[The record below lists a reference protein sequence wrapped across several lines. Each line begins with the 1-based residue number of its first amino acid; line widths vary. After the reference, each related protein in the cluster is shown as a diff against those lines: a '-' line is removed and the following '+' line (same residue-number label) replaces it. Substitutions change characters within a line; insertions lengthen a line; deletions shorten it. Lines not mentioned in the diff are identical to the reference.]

1 LYYTMS
7 EGQKPSQ
14 ARVAFAI
21 VVGMALCCAVM
32 YVTADG
38 AEEATL
44 LHYKS
49 FHYKSE
55 GYHERKYQQ
64 MKYDDKHSVMA
75 QTSDLGTNQA
85 VGTATGKEIKVESTD
100 VKKVNTIYTT
110 DVPGGGRTK
119 LINYFKLVEAKI
131 AAETA
136 SREQDVANI
145 RNQMQKNRE
154 YNSKARAAMRKTLMH
169 KMAVNAKIA
178 ADALHEQMR
187 ITASKFKAM
196 REVENRRHKMDIAR
210 FRKTRKMMRANKRA
224 AQHALHMATL
234 NQQRALAAL
243 DSATNAKIRSTNK
256 HIAANSAQIT
266 ANAAAARKALDHAMN
281 RFDKKMFNAKA
292 EAKDQRS
299 KLAAL
304 SLQMDK
310 KFRADISNSV
320 RSATQ
325 AAATEFQQVRAK
337 MAEDRHH
344 ADTALANAQ
353 TRITSAMNAQAA
365 LQDKRF
371 AQTVSDIADARKEAD
386 ERVKAASAS
395 FKMNILHLRS
405 VALEQTAKLT
415 QRQTQLS
422 GVVTSNRLE
431 QAKVNN
437 NVNAE
442 LKRINKVGM
451 EREHTLDLQNQA
463 LAAAMQKNKE
473 SNAKKMGEMESQF
486 MTALNKIRAQA
497 AKDRKYNEHRL
508 AKTTDGLYATLK
520 ANQDAQAKVNA
531 ELSAATRQMA
541 MDAASQLKEAKASFS
556 SRLGA
561 LTTTVK
567 KNDAAADKAIEH
579 LTGVEK
585 ANAMKSAKGRELLKM
600 QQKANK
606 LELKKSIRDAVA
618 KGEARAKQIEGKMKK
633 ANDKTRA
640 KLDQQITTE
649 IGTLSKQI
657 HADIEEL
664 QFATKKARAMMK
676 EEIVTSL
683 RSEAK
688 ILKANLAK
696 TVKWSNKQ
704 LAGLEE
710 KLASEEATSASGRAV
725 LKQRI
730 AEEKKVAM
738 TAISD
743 AMAAQARGILALEQE
758 TDIAI
763 KKTNT
768 RIDAYGAAMEAQAKK
783 VAAIMKANAKTLEDK
798 VAAAQAATENQLT
811 KANMESIKRK
821 EKALAATRSGIEAAT
836 KAADIK
842 FGEVYAQMGIDRAK
856 ADERLASA
864 TKQLN
869 EKLASHSALSDTQ
882 FATTVTNLKKA
893 KQEAWDAVVFAKK
906 EFTEGIAAV
915 TSNVKASESRV
926 MGEIQVVSAMVLA
939 DAAENARV
947 NARTD
952 AEMKRVMKLSDK
964 NFSESKRARG
974 ALQKLMNE
982 NKQIAHDEVAALA
995 AKAKAG
1001 VEKTRSDQDSLMKAA
1016 ADDLKEATA
1025 GLYARMAEDDNK
1037 QKAAMEKLNGEL
1049 TLTSASAAAQLKK
1062 AKQEFAVKQH
1072 ILTDTI
1078 TANHKKYEAGLK
1090 RVTGIAMDWKSSSAK
1105 DRVLIRDE
1113 AAVMNKDLNKAI
1125 VKAIQQGEARA
1136 KEVLARATHEI
1147 NQWKEATTIEIGER
1161 VENMADQVFA
1171 TVNGN
1176 RKVMANNY
1184 LAVKGYA
1191 AAAGAKIM
1199 DYIQGGKGKR
1209 LLSLGDFLQSVAIV
1223 SHIKTKPEAGVSA
1236 GSGVMQPA
1244 FGGKP
1249 LKESATIN
1257 QVNGLANEF
1266 MRTYTQV
1273 RQRWPDGLGKY
1284 LLVKLADSMAKGGI
1298 LSVGKKSGAAGQ
1310 WVSVTGKA
1318 LGLSNRVDEFE
1329 KLGVRINHYQDA
1341 ILKLQEHL
1349 PKTKSIS
1356 TPLEVA
1362 PPEWQ
1367 GN

>member
-1 LYYTMS
+1 MGASIHSTLIYYTMS
-7 EGQKPSQ
+7 EGHKTSQ
-14 ARVAFAI
+14 ARVAVAI
-21 VVGMALCCAVM
+21 VCGMALCCAVM

-38 AEEATL
+38 AEETVL
-44 LHYKS
+44 NHRYRDFHYKS
-49 FHYKSE
+49 F
-55 GYHERKYQQ
+55 GYHERKYVQ
-64 MKYDDKHSVMA
+64 MKHEDKHSVMA
-75 QTSDLGTNQA
+75 QTSDLGTNKA
-85 VGTATGKEIKVESTD
+85 VSTATGKEIKVESVD
-100 VKKVNTIYTT
+100 VKKVNDIYTN

-119 LINYFKLVEAKI
+119 LLDYFKKVEAKI

-136 SREQDVANI
+136 SREQDVASI

-178 ADALHEQMR
+178 ADALHKQMR
-187 ITASKFKAM
+187 ITAGKFKAM
-196 REVENRRHKMDIAR
+196 RELENRRHKMDIAR
-210 FRKTRKMMRANKRA
+210 FRKTRALMRKNKREA
-224 AQHALHMATL
+224 RHALHMATL

-281 RFDKKMFNAKA
+281 RFDSQMYQANK

-304 SLQMDK
+304 ANSMDK
-310 KFRADISNSV
+310 KFRADISNQV

-325 AAATEFQQVRAK
+325 AAAAQFQEVRAQ
-337 MAEDRHH
+337 MAKDRHD

-353 TRITSAMNAQAA
+353 THITAAMNAQAA
-365 LQDKRF
+365 IQNQRF
-371 AQTVSDIADARKEAD
+371 AQTVSDIAAARKEAD

-405 VALEQTAKLT
+405 VALEQTA
-415 QRQTQLS
+415 
-422 GVVTSNRLE
+422 
-431 QAKVNN
+431 
-437 NVNAE
+437 E
-442 LKRINKVGM
+442 LKRINKIGD
-451 EREHTLDLQNQA
+451 EREASLNAGNAA
-463 LAAAMQKNKE
+463 LEKAIAENKAA
-473 SNAKKMGEMESQF
+473 NAKKMKEMEASF
-486 MTALNKIRAQA
+486 TTALNKIREQA
-497 AKDRKYNEHRL
+497 AKDRKYNEGRL
-508 AKTTDGLYATLK
+508 AKTTAGLFDTLEK
-520 ANQDAQAKVNA
+520 NVAAQEKINK
-531 ELSAATRQMA
+531 ELTAATRQMA
-541 MDAASQLKEAKASFS
+541 MDAANNLKEAKASFS

-567 KNDAAADKAIEH
+567 KNDAAADKAIAH

-585 ANAMKSAKGRELLKM
+585 ANALESARGRQLLKM
-600 QQKANK
+600 QQNANK
-606 LELKKSIRDAVA
+606 LELQKSIRDAVA
-618 KGEARAKQIEGKMKK
+618 KGERRAQAIEKKQADINK
-633 ANDKTRA
+633 KTRA
-640 KLDQQITTE
+640 ELNQKITTE
-649 IGTLSKQI
+649 IGTLTKSI
-657 HADIEEL
+657 HANIEEL
-664 QFATKKARAMMK
+664 QFATKKARAQMR

-688 ILKANLAK
+688 ILKDNLAK

-704 LAGLEE
+704 LANLEE
-710 KLASEEATSASGRAV
+710 KLASEQATSAKGRAA
-725 LKQRI
+725 LKAQI
-730 AEEKKVAM
+730 AEEKKVAEN
-738 TAISD
+738 AISD

-758 TDIAI
+758 TEIAI

-768 RIDAYGAAMEAQAKK
+768 RVGAYGEAIEAQAKK
-783 VAAIMKANAKTLEDK
+783 VASIMKANAKTLSDK
-798 VAAAQAATENQLT
+798 IAAAKAATKAQLS
-811 KANMESIKRK
+811 KANAASIARK
-821 EKALAATRSGIEAAT
+821 ERALEATRTGIEEAT

-842 FGEVYAQMGIDRAK
+842 FGQVYAQMGKDRER
-856 ADERLASA
+856 ADERLAAA
-864 TKQLN
+864 TASLN
-869 EKLASHSALSDTQ
+869 EKLAAHSALSDRQ
-882 FATTVTNLKKA
+882 FATTVKNLKKA
-893 KQEAWDAVVFAKK
+893 KEEAWAAVKHARK
-906 EFTEGIAAV
+906 EFTEGIASV
-915 TSNVKASESRV
+915 TANVKASESRV
-926 MGEIQVVSAMVLA
+926 MGEIQVVSAMVVA
-939 DAAENARV
+939 DAAYNARV

-952 AEMKRVMKLSDK
+952 AEMKRVIKLSDK
-964 NFSESKRARG
+964 YYSENKRARG
-974 ALQKLMNE
+974 AIAKLMNE
-982 NKQIAHDEVAALA
+982 NKRIAADEVAALA
-995 AKAKAG
+995 KSAKAG
-1001 VEKTRSDQDSLMKAA
+1001 VEKARDEQDALMKAA
-1016 ADDLKEATA
+1016 SEDLKKATA
-1025 GLYARMAEDDNK
+1025 GLYQRMAEDDNK

-1049 TLTSASAAAQLKK
+1049 AITSASAAAQLKK

-1090 RVTGIAMDWKSSSAK
+1090 RVTGIAMDWKKSSAE
-1105 DRVLIRDE
+1105 DRALIRDE
-1113 AAVMNKDLNKAI
+1113 AALMNKDLNKAI

-1147 NQWKEATTIEIGER
+1147 NQWKDATNIEIGER
-1161 VENMADQVFA
+1161 VERMADQVFA

-1176 RKVMANNY
+1176 RKIIANNY
-1184 LAVKGYA
+1184 LAVKGYSSA
-1191 AAAGAKIM
+1191 AQDKIM

-1223 SHIKTKPEAGVSA
+1223 SKVHTKAEAGVSA
-1236 GSGVMQPA
+1236 GSGTMEPA

-1266 MRTYTQV
+1266 MRVYTEV

-1284 LLVKLADSMAKGGI
+1284 LMIKLADSMAKGGI
-1298 LSVGKKSGAAGQ
+1298 LSVGKKDGNAGQ

-1318 LGLSNRVDEFE
+1318 LGLSNRMDEFE

-1341 ILKLQEHL
+1341 LQKLQAKL

-1356 TPLEVA
+1356 APLRVT